1 MPRIKITNPRNVIEA
16 PIKKNYFKIRAT
28 SGPKGD
34 KGDTGATGPQG
45 PQGPQGN
52 AATIYVGSTT
62 TLPVG
67 QDATVENVGSQYAA
81 VLNFGIPQGPQG
93 PQGAK
98 GDKGDKGD
106 KGEQGNT
113 GNTGPAGQNATVY
126 IGTTTTGAPGSQASV
141 YNSGTENNAVLN
153 FTIPQGAK
161 GDTGATGATGPQ
173 GPAGQDGKDFAPSVV
188 DSLPAVGEE
197 SKLYLTPK
205 AHTTQ
210 TATGNPITATI
221 TDGAGQIE
229 DFQLDGDTYQQSY
242 SGKNLFNIG
251 NYSSAVLRGGG
262 SAVSVAKENATTLK
276 LTNLI
281 SQGSNFCGIPIP
293 NSDVLLGKSVTISGT
308 VELGTGVGDA
318 RVAVYAGSSTSVGTS
333 VASANISASG
343 SFTLAANIPASYPS
357 GADRIHYVIY
367 ASGNSSPTVGSTV
380 LYSELQLEVGTATD
394 YEPYVGGI
402 ASPNPDYPQPIQTVT
417 GEQTVSKVGKNL
429 FNKNSYSS
437 LDAYINSSNTLTYG
451 NGALSIYIE
460 CEPNVTYTVSKT
472 SSGTNPRFCVYTTED
487 TPAVGVTAIATVGT
501 KAGTDTNTS
510 YTITTGADAKYLCVF
525 CKVSSTSLTEAEI
538 VATVQIEKS
547 SSATTYAPYSK
558 TDYPISLGSIEL
570 CKLGTYQD
578 YIYKSG
584 DKWYV
589 HKETDKF
596 VFTAET
602 TSADGR
608 SKNGSIGF
616 VINAPNNPLPNK
628 HIPLV
633 GACSHFSIEERTT
646 TWTGIGRTGMNSV
659 GALWFQTGDSERP
672 DSRTI
677 TQFFNWL
684 ASSGVIY
691 NYALATPTDIEIADA
706 TLISQLNAIAS
717 ASLENGTN
725 TITNTA
731 TGSNLAGDMEVDYFG
746 YDPTNRYDK
755 WLWLDINNAY
765 EKLGS

>member
-153 FTIPQGAK
+153 FTIPQGTK
-161 GDTGATGATGPQ
+161 GDTGATGATGATGPQ
-173 GPAGQDGKDFAPSVV
+173 GPAGQDGQDGKDFAPSVV
-188 DSLPAVGEE
+188 ESLPAVGDE

-242 SGKNLFNIG
+242 TGKNLCRITLPNISGACTVVYSDNTISLNGARGTGNLQNTSNIG
-251 NYSSAVLRGGG
+251 
-262 SAVSVAKENATTLK
+262 TTLVAG
-276 LTNLI
+276 TYTVRA
-281 SQGSNFCGIPIP
+281 F
-293 NSDVLLGKSVTISGT
+293 LLSG
-308 VELGTGVGDA
+308 
-318 RVAVYAGSSTSVGTS
+318 
-333 VASANISASG
+333 SASG
-343 SFTLAANIPASYPS
+343 NGTRLIMRIGNNNFTVRSDIS
-357 GADRIHYVIY
+357 GASEPLSVTLDSDTDVTLQIWVD
-367 ASGNSSPTVGSTV
+367 NSTTYNNLKIGYQIEAGST
-380 LYSELQLEVGTATD
+380 ATSF
-394 YEPYVGGI
+394 EPFVGGI
-402 ASPNPDYPQPIQTVT
+402 ASPNPSYPQPIQVVT
-417 GEQTVSKVGKNL
+417 GEQTVS
-429 FNKNSYSS
+429 
-437 LDAYINSSNTLTYG
+437 IN
-451 NGALSIYIE
+451 
-460 CEPNVTYTVSKT
+460 
-472 SSGTNPRFCVYTTED
+472 GTN
-487 TPAVGVTAIATVGT
+487 
-501 KAGTDTNTS
+501 
-510 YTITTGADAKYLCVF
+510 
-525 CKVSSTSLTEAEI
+525 
-538 VATVQIEKS
+538 
-547 SSATTYAPYSK
+547 
-558 TDYPISLGSIEL
+558 YPISLGSIEL

-578 YIYKSG
+578 YIYKDG
-584 DKWYV
+584 DDWKV
-589 HKETDKF
+589 HKATEKYVFNTSITDGLSRQNF
-596 VFTAET
+596 GYVY
-602 TSADGR
+602 
-608 SKNGSIGF
+608 
-616 VINAPNNPLPNK
+616 NATNNPL
-628 HIPLV
+628 V
-633 GACSHFSIEERTT
+633 GKNTPMAGFCSHFTVEDTTT
-646 TWTGIGRTGMNSV
+646 TWTGAGRVGMNSL
-659 GALWFQTGDSERP
+659 GALWFMTTNTSGGDT
-672 DSRTI
+672 RTY
-677 TQFFNWL
+677 QEFADWL
-684 ASSGVIY
+684 SINKVAVY
-691 NYALATPTDIEIADA
+691 YALATATDTEITDS

-725 TITNTA
+725 TLTNSA
-731 TGSNLAGDMEVDYFG
+731 TGSNLAGDMEVGYYG

>member
-1 MPRIKITNPRNVIEA
+1 MPKIKITNPRNVIEA

-52 AATIYVGSTT
+52 AAAIYVGSTT

-67 QDATVENVGSQYAA
+67 QDATVENVGTQYAA

-153 FTIPQGAK
+153 FTIPRGQK

-197 SKLYLTPK
+197 NKLYLTPK

-210 TATGNPITATI
+210 TATGNPITAAI
-221 TDGAGQIE
+221 TDDAGQIE
-229 DFQLDGDTYQQSY
+229 DFQLDGDTFQQSY
-242 SGKNLFNIG
+242 TGKNLFNID

-293 NSDVLLGKSVTISGT
+293 NSDNLLGKSVTISGT
-308 VELGTGVGDA
+308 VELGTGVSDA

-333 VASANISASG
+333 VASTNLSASG

-367 ASGNSSPTVGSTV
+367 SSGNASPTVGSTV
-380 LYSELQLEVGTATD
+380 LYSNLQLEVGSATD

-402 ASPNPDYPQPIQTVT
+402 ASPNPDYPQQIQTVT

-429 FNKNSYSS
+429 F
-437 LDAYINSSNTLTYG
+437 D
-451 NGALSIYIE
+451 
-460 CEPNVTYTVSKT
+460 
-472 SSGTNPRFCVYTTED
+472 
-487 TPAVGVTAIATVGT
+487 
-501 KAGTDTNTS
+501 KA
-510 YTITTGADAKYLCVF
+510 TITTGAYLTTDGGIAPTTDFDTADYIAISPSTTYYLPRTSTRRLKYYNAD
-525 CKVSSTSLTEAEI
+525 KVALTNDWDIASGATGQAITTPSGAYYVRFSFDNRTTDINTFQFELGSTP
-538 VATVQIEKS
+538 
-547 SSATTYAPYSK
+547 TTYAPYSK

-578 YIYKSG
+578 YIWKDG
-584 DKWYV
+584 DTWKV
-589 HKETDKF
+589 HKATKKI
-596 VFTAET
+596 TL
-602 TSADGR
+602 
-608 SKNGSIGF
+608 NGSEEWLQDSTGGFTRFNIKIQETIFVVGRTAIG
-616 VINAPNNPLPNK
+616 LS
-628 HIPLV
+628 
-633 GACSHFSIEERTT
+633 SHFVSSIENAI
-646 TWTGIGRTGMNSV
+646 GI
-659 GALWFQTGDSERP
+659 
-672 DSRTI
+672 
-677 TQFFNWL
+677 FFL
-684 ASSGVIY
+684 ASTGADRRFYFYPKSDITTVDGFKSWLESNNATLLY
-691 NYALATPTDIEIADA
+691 PLATATDTEITDA

-717 ASLENGTN
+717 ASLENGSN

>member
-1 MPRIKITNPRNVIEA
+1 MPKIKITNPRNVIEA

-153 FTIPQGAK
+153 FTIPQGQK

-197 SKLYLTPK
+197 NKLYLTPK

-210 TATGNPITATI
+210 TASGNPITATI
-221 TDGAGQIE
+221 TDDAGQIE

-242 SGKNLFNIG
+242 EGKNLLNLKD
-251 NYSSAVLRGGG
+251 NLKTSDRGLDF
-262 SAVSVAKENATTLK
+262 SFSDNK
-276 LTNLI
+276 L
-281 SQGSNFCGIPIP
+281 
-293 NSDVLLGKSVTISGT
+293 VVSGT
-308 VELGTGVGDA
+308 PTTTYANVTDKIDVDLPAGDYTLSISNA
-318 RVAVYAGSSTSVGTS
+318 INHRVYLAVDYDDSTTDSLCLINADSTSRTATFAKRAV
-333 VASANISASG
+333 
-343 SFTLAANIPASYPS
+343 
-357 GADRIHYVIY
+357 RIRLDF
-367 ASGNSSPTVGSTV
+367 SLLT
-380 LYSELQLEVGTATD
+380 VGTALNESLSIQLETGSTATS

-402 ASPNPDYPQPIQTVT
+402 ASPNPSYPQPIQVVT

-429 FNKNSYSS
+429 FDKNKALDNYFYTSTGSKSIYSRAQFYNNEFVS
-437 LDAYINSSNTLTYG
+437 TSNKITMSFSASHDKQNGSNIEANVRIVQYDASGNFISRLMSRTNGYTFTLDANTKSFI
-451 NGALSIYIE
+451 LSIDNGPDAWFDDLQVEYGS
-460 CEPNVTYTVSKT
+460 TVS
-472 SSGTNPRFCVYTTED
+472 
-487 TPAVGVTAIATVGT
+487 A
-501 KAGTDTNTS
+501 
-510 YTITTGADAKYLCVF
+510 
-525 CKVSSTSLTEAEI
+525 
-538 VATVQIEKS
+538 
-547 SSATTYAPYSK
+547 YAPYNK
-558 TDYPISLGSIEL
+558 QTLTISLGSIEL
-570 CKLGTYQD
+570 CRLGAYQD
-578 YIYKSG
+578 YIYKDG
-584 DKWYV
+584 DTWKV
-589 HKETDKF
+589 HKATFKHQFDGLGDSWNYNSTTHAIQDQNYSIVQTGSVVFDVPGVALSREFTYYPNTGGGITTRIPDGCFGFQTTGQYYATFKNDA
-596 VFTAET
+596 VFT
-602 TSADGR
+602 
-608 SKNGSIGF
+608 SKE
-616 VINAPNNPLPNK
+616 NAIAWLRTNK
-628 HIPLV
+628 PT
-633 GACSHFSIEERTT
+633 AY
-646 TWTGIGRTGMNSV
+646 W
-659 GALWFQTGDSERP
+659 
-672 DSRTI
+672 
-677 TQFFNWL
+677 
-684 ASSGVIY
+684 
-691 NYALATPTDIEIADA
+691 ALATPTDTEITDT

-717 ASLENGTN
+717 ASLETGTN
-725 TITNTA
+725 TLTNSA